1 LINWLNSLK
10 STWTCPVYWLFVD
23 WVVILPD
30 SLIIFLALLLDLI
43 IGDPRWIPHPVVAI
57 GHLITML
64 DRGLRRDWLN
74 EHLAGVLLLLMVV
87 VITAGITWFL
97 LQMLTTMVPLV
108 GWIATICVSST
119 CLASRSLHKESARV
133 ASALLAGDLPMAR
146 RYLSY
151 IVGRDTGQLEEPE
164 IWRAVVET
172 VAENT
177 SDGIIAPLFWL
188 TISGP
193 VGAMSYK
200 AVSTLD
206 SMVGYRNRRYLQMG
220 WASARMDDL
229 LNYIPAR
236 LTALLFIIAA
246 PLAGCSSS
254 GALRITFRDRLKH
267 PSPNSGHPE
276 AAAAG
281 ALGVRLGGAASY
293 RGISSWKEYLGDQLR
308 PLDERAYRT
317 MIKLMY
323 FSTILMAAVCMAA
336 VFCVRG
342 FSVSFI

>member
-1 LINWLNSLK
+1 M
-10 STWTCPVYWLFVD
+10 TP
-23 WVVILPD
+23 PD
-30 SLIIFLALLLDLI
+30 SLVILLALLLDLT
-43 IGDPRWIPHPVVAI
+43 IGDPHWLPHPVVAV
-57 GHLITML
+57 GHLIRRL

-74 EHLAGVLLLLMVV
+74 QRMAGVFLLLIIVV
-87 VITAGITWFL
+87 SAAGTTWIL
-97 LQMLTTMVPLV
+97 LKVLAALLPLA
-108 GWIATICVSST
+108 GWIAAVLVSST
-119 CLASRSLHKESARV
+119 CLAARSLHKESSRV
-133 ASALLAGDLPMAR
+133 ASALLADDLPTAR

-151 IVGRDTGQLEEPE
+151 IVGRDTDQLEEPE

-188 TISGP
+188 TIGGP
-193 VGAMSYK
+193 VAAMAYK

-236 LTALLFIIAA
+236 ISALLLVIAA
-246 PLAGCSSS
+246 PLAGCSAS
-254 GALRITFRDRLKH
+254 GAARITLRDRLKH
-267 PSPNSGHPE
+267 QSPNSGHPE

-293 RGISSWKEYLGDQLR
+293 SGVPSWKEYIGDALQ
-308 PLDERAYRT
+308 PPDERAYRS

-323 FSTILMAAVCMAA
+323 ISTLLMAAGCMVTA
-336 VFCVRG
+336 FCLRG
-342 FSVSFI
+342 LRVPFI

>member
-1 LINWLNSLK
+1 MGL
-10 STWTCPVYWLFVD
+10 
-23 WVVILPD
+23 VVTPPD
-30 SLIIFLALLLDLI
+30 SLIIILALLLDLA

-57 GHLITML
+57 GRLIHWL
-64 DRGLRRDWLN
+64 DCGLRDDWLN
-74 EHLAGVLLLLMVV
+74 ERLAGVLLLLFVV
-87 VITAGITWFL
+87 TCSASITWIL
-97 LQMLTTMVPLV
+97 LQLLTILLPMV
-108 GWIATICVSST
+108 GWIATIFVSST
-119 CLASRSLHKESARV
+119 CLAAKSLHKESGRV
-133 ASALLAGDLPMAR
+133 ASALLAGDLPLAR

-151 IVGRDTGQLEEPE
+151 IVGRDTDQLEEPE

-188 TISGP
+188 TIGGP
-193 VGAMSYK
+193 VAAMVYK

-206 SMVGYRNRRYLQMG
+206 SMVGYKNQRYLQMG

-236 LTALLFIIAA
+236 LSALLLVVAA
-246 PLAGCSSS
+246 PLAGCSASDS
-254 GALRITFRDRLKH
+254 LRITFRDRLKH

-293 RGISSWKEYLGDQLR
+293 GGITSWKEYIGDALQ
-308 PLDERAYRT
+308 PLDERAYRS

-323 FSTILMAAVCMAA
+323 ISTLLMAVGCMLVA
-336 VFCVRG
+336 FCLRG
-342 FSVSFI
+342 FRVPFI